1 MRFFAF
7 EGRIKMTLVSDS
19 AIKGYQED
27 LLERKDF
34 AYNIADIV
42 AKRTEN
48 DAFTIGLMGAWGSG
62 KSSVLNLIEE
72 RFQKC
77 HRDMITIFFN
87 PWRYS
92 GEEEL
97 LMFFFNEIA
106 TALDSK
112 LETNGDLV
120 RNFFRTHTEKVGTL
134 ISAASGDPSN
144 TGQKVASWLSSFLK
158 TSDLVDFKER
168 VQKLL
173 KEKNKK
179 VVIYIDDIDRLPNEN
194 IQELFKVI
202 KLMGDFNYVTYILS
216 FDRDVVTQAL
226 AQTYSY
232 QKSSTFLEKIIQLQ
246 IEIPLINKKILIKLW
261 QESIERVLN
270 KNEIKL
276 TEKEWLDLDKLITDG
291 FLHNLD
297 DIRKIKN
304 IENSL
309 SYIVPII
316 KKKIYIVDLLVV
328 ESLKFFYPD
337 LYSALKY
344 KKVNIFNKTYDLSSR
359 IIYFNDDQAKKNF
372 YKEIEDDFYNKT
384 KIKEINNYVL
394 VIKMLKELIPS
405 IKIFLTGSD
414 NVLEQRDFKTKLRV
428 GCEEYFDRYFSY
440 NLNPQELPEF
450 VIEKIIREKDEFE
463 IFKAEIKE
471 ILSKYDHFQVISK
484 FFIYMDILEKNDKV
498 IMLKYLLKI
507 YYLIDEN
514 YNENGFFPIKN
525 NIRLLGCIVDY
536 IKSYDLMGDFFIDC
550 GFLDELGDDLF
561 VNFYYRFTEYNEFY
575 ENKEI
580 LDKFSKKALLKI
592 NHGMNVIDFP
602 NDFIISQVLKLLKLQ
617 NGFNSEIYLNEI
629 INSKED
635 LEVFLTAFCTISH
648 PGGREIKF
656 DKSILEFIDTF
667 YPIDKITYKI
677 NQFCPNTQSKSYEDL
692 HLDNGV
698 IEKYLI
704 SLKEIELEN

>member
-1 MRFFAF
+1 
-7 EGRIKMTLVSDS
+7 MTLVSDS

-97 LMFFFNEIA
+97 LIFFFNEIA
-106 TALDSK
+106 RALDSK

-309 SYIVPII
+309 SYIVPIL

-328 ESLKFFYPD
+328 ESLKFFYPH
-337 LYSALKY
+337 LYSVLKY
-344 KKVNIFNKTYDLSSR
+344 KKVNIFNKTYDISSR
-359 IIYFNDDQAKKNF
+359 ISSFKNEQTTKDF
-372 YKEIEDDFYNKT
+372 YKEIEEDFYEKT
-384 KIKEINNYVL
+384 EIKVINNYVL
-394 VIKMLKELIPS
+394 VIKMLKELFPS
-405 IKIFLTGSD
+405 IRIFLTGGGK
-414 NVLEQRDFKTKLRV
+414 VLEQRDFKTKLRV

-450 VIEKIIREKDEFE
+450 VIEKIIREDKKFE
-463 IFKAEIKE
+463 LFEAEIKE
-471 ILSKYDHFQVISK
+471 ILSKYDHYQVISK

-498 IMLKYLLKI
+498 IMLKYFLKI
-507 YYLIDEN
+507 YYLIDGN
-514 YNENGFFPIKN
+514 HNENGFFPIKN
-525 NIRLLGCIVDY
+525 NERLLNNIVDY
-536 IKSYDLMGDFFIDC
+536 INSYDLIGDFFINYD
-550 GFLDELGDDLF
+550 FLDDLDNGLF
-561 VNFYYRFTEYNEFY
+561 VNFYYRFSEYNKFH
-575 ENKEI
+575 ENEEV

-592 NHGMNVIDFP
+592 NHGMSLIDFP
-602 NDFIISQVLKLLKLQ
+602 NKFIIIQVLKLLKLQ
-617 NGFNSEIYLNEI
+617 NDFNSEIYLNKI

-648 PGGREIKF
+648 PGGRKIKF
-656 DKSILEFIDTF
+656 DKSIIEFIHTF

-677 NQFCPNTQSKSYEDL
+677 NQFCPGTQSKSYEDL

-698 IEKYLI
+698 VEKYLI

>member
-1 MRFFAF
+1 
-7 EGRIKMTLVSDS
+7 MTLVSDS

-144 TGQKVASWLSSFLK
+144 TGQKVASWLSGFLK

-173 KEKNKK
+173 TDKNKK

-309 SYIVPII
+309 SYIVPIL

-328 ESLKFFYPD
+328 ESLKFFYPH

-359 IIYFNDDQAKKNF
+359 IIYFKDDQAKQKF
-372 YKEIEDDFYNKT
+372 YKEIEEDFYEKT

-405 IKIFLTGSD
+405 IKIFLTGSS
-414 NVLEQRDFKTKLRV
+414 NVLEQRDFKIKLRV

-450 VIEKIIREKDEFE
+450 VIEKIIREKNKFE
-463 IFKAEIKE
+463 LFEVEIKE

-507 YYLIDEN
+507 FYLIDEN

-525 NIRLLGCIVDY
+525 NIRLLDSIVDY
-536 IKSYDLMGDFFIDC
+536 INSYDLMGDFFINSD
-550 GFLDELGDDLF
+550 FLDDLDDLDDDLF
-561 VNFYYRFTEYNEFY
+561 VNFYYRFSEYNEFY

-580 LDKFSKKALLKI
+580 LDEFSKKMFLRMNSGVSLI
-592 NHGMNVIDFP
+592 NFP
-602 NDFIISQVLKLLKLQ
+602 NDFIISRVLKILQLQ
-617 NGFNSEIYLNEI
+617 NDFNSEIYLNKI
-629 INSKED
+629 INNKED
-635 LEVFLTAFCTISH
+635 LEVFLTAFCSISH
-648 PGGREIKF
+648 PGGRRIKF
-656 DKSILEFIDTF
+656 DKSILELIHTF
-667 YPIDKITYKI
+667 YPFDKIIYKI
-677 NQFCPNTQSKSYEDL
+677 NQIFPDMQSKPYEDL
-692 HLDNGV
+692 DLDSDV
-698 IEKYLI
+698 VEKYLI
-704 SLKEIELEN
+704 SLKEFE

>member
-1 MRFFAF
+1 
-7 EGRIKMTLVSDS
+7 MTLVNDS

-42 AKRTEN
+42 AKRKEN

-77 HRDMITIFFN
+77 HKDMITIFFN

-97 LMFFFNEIA
+97 LIFFFNEIA

-120 RNFFRTHTEKVGTL
+120 RNFFKTHTEKVGTL

-168 VQKLL
+168 VQQLL

-216 FDRDVVTQAL
+216 FDREVVTQAL
-226 AQTYSY
+226 AQTYSS

-309 SYIVPII
+309 SYIVPIL

-328 ESLKFFYPD
+328 ESLKFFYPH

-359 IIYFNDDQAKKNF
+359 ISSFKNDQTTKNF
-372 YKEIEDDFYNKT
+372 YKEIEEDFYKKT
-384 KIKEINNYVL
+384 EIKEINNYVL
-394 VIKMLKELIPS
+394 VIKMLKELFPS
-405 IKIFLTGSD
+405 IKIFLTGND
-414 NVLEQRDFKTKLRV
+414 KILEQRDFKTKLRV

-450 VIEKIIREKDEFE
+450 LIKKIMLEENKFE
-463 IFKAEIKE
+463 IFREKIKE

-484 FFIYMDILEKNDKV
+484 IFIYMDILGKDDKV
-498 IMLKYLLKI
+498 IMLQYLLKI
-507 YYLIDEN
+507 YSLVDEN
-514 YNENGFFPIKN
+514 YDENGFFPIKN
-525 NIRLLGCIVDY
+525 NSRLLINIVDY
-536 IKSYDLMGDFFIDC
+536 INTYDLTGEFFINSS
-550 GFLDELGDDLF
+550 FLDDLNDKVF
-561 VNFYYRFTEYNEFY
+561 VSFYYKLAEYNAVF

-580 LDKFSKKALLKI
+580 LDIFSRNAFLRV
-592 NHGMNVIDFP
+592 NSGMSLIDFSSE
-602 NDFIISQVLKLLKLQ
+602 FIISQILKLLRLQ
-617 NGFNSEIYLNEI
+617 NDFNSEIYLNKI
-629 INSKED
+629 INNKED
-635 LEVFLTAFCTISH
+635 LEVFLTAFCAISY
-648 PGGREIKF
+648 PGGRQVKF
-656 DKSILEFIDTF
+656 DKDILEFIHTF
-667 YPIDKITYKI
+667 YPIEKINSKI
-677 NQFCPNTQSKSYEDL
+677 NQVCPDMQSKTYEQL
-692 HLDNGV
+692 HLESGV
-698 IEKYLI
+698 IEKYLLA
-704 SLKEIELEN
+704 LKEFELEKL